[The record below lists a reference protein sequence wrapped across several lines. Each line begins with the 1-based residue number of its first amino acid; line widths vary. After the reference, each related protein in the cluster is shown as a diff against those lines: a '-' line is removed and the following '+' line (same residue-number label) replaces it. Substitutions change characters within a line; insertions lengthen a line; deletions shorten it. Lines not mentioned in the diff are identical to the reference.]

1 MTESEV
7 RELVA
12 SEILAHERRV
22 GFVSGVI
29 GTVLLLANF
38 GVVYWIVVK

>member
-7 RELVA
+7 RALVA
-12 SEILAHERRV
+12 AEILAHERRV

-29 GTVLLLANF
+29 GPVWLLANV
-38 GVVYWIVVK
+38 GVVFLVLR